1 MSNKG
6 KLLKDMGVLLGHRRV
21 VLAAIGEPGSPAAAL
36 PAREATGEPKSQD
49 TAERRQV
56 TVNPSFVNQKAIH

>member
-1 MSNKG
+1 M
-6 KLLKDMGVLLGHRRV
+6 
-21 VLAAIGEPGSPAAAL
+21 LAAIGEPGSPAAAI
-36 PAREATGEPKSQD
+36 PAREATVEPKSQD